1 MGWVKG
7 FEPSTSRATIWRP
20 NQLGHTHQ
28 GASKYYTHFQNLCN
42 PLFET
47 FFEKVLRAVFASSS
61 LGKQPCSPAFGTAH
75 RYARL
80 RSTAHEAS
88 PSFAD
93 GRARRERAPLF
104 TRSWQGNPVSAPQ
117 LFAPQECIA
126 TIQAFPPYG
135 EGTPRSRPRR
145 KTVIDGPFLA
155 AKKRTQPHG
164 NTDIHRNRVLVA
176 FGIFSRSWGPYRYAQ
191 IDCRFLC
198 RCTTVHIPLTI
209 QHLPFGLQYSHSR

>member
-47 FFEKVLRAVFASSS
+47 FFEKVLRAVFATSS
-61 LGKQPCSPAFGTAH
+61 LGNQPCSPAFGTAH

-93 GRARRERAPLF
+93 GRARRERAPLL
-104 TRSWQGNPVSAPQ
+104 TRPWQGNPVSAPR
-117 LFAPQECIA
+117 LFAPQEYIA

-155 AKKRTQPHG
+155 AEKRTQPHG
-164 NTDIHRNRVLVA
+164 NTDIHRNRA
-176 FGIFSRSWGPYRYAQ
+176 S
-191 IDCRFLC
+191 CRIRHIRPKLGTISI
-198 RCTTVHIPLTI
+198 CTNRLQVFVQMHYGSHTVNHPAPTVRVTI
-209 QHLPFGLQYSHSR
+209 

>member
-47 FFEKVLRAVFASSS
+47 FFEKVLRAVFATSS

-80 RSTAHEAS
+80 RSAAHEAS

-145 KTVIDGPFLA
+145 KTVIDEPFLSD
-155 AKKRTQPHG
+155 KNRTRPHG
-164 NTDIHRNRVLVA
+164 NMVYIGTEHPVA
-176 FGIFSRSWGPYRYAQ
+176 FGLFSAEVGDHIDMHKSIAGFCADALRFTYR
-191 IDCRFLC
+191 
-198 RCTTVHIPLTI
+198 
-209 QHLPFGLQYSHSR
+209 